1 MWIVLTRV
9 LRAAIS
15 LVPTD
20 HFFHLSGI
28 FQRYLLARF
37 TDDKV
42 LRRSRFHLKGILK
55 VLLNGTVMAYLTCHE
70 GFKDENYS
78 ETVVHDV
85 R

>member
-37 TDDKV
+37 TDEKV
-42 LRRSRFHLKGILK
+42 LRRSSFRLKGI
-55 VLLNGTVMAYLTCHE
+55 
-70 GFKDENYS
+70 
-78 ETVVHDV
+78 
-85 R
+85 